1 MMIRTPPRS
10 LPPGG
15 SIAVASAL
23 PSLSRNVR
31 KSGISRCTWASSPMS
46 RSIALGRSR
55 RQNWTAFSRSRQ
67 KYSSTVWLIRR
78 DSCVASPSVSIRN
91 QVLPFGA
98 SQTYCISPV
107 LRELSPNFGDGRSR
121 SGGGGCGL
129 TVGRLGD
136 DLDPVVECHTENE
149 FWQLVVAIET
159 TPAFL
164 RGLEQLEDHRERRPV
179 GQASLRSDRAVP
191 HGSEGAFNG
200 IGRPQVFPVL
210 GREVVE
216 RQ

>member
-1 MMIRTPPRS
+1 MDVRRIRYFVATAEELHFGRAAKRLGMSQPP
-10 LPPGG
+10 L
-15 SIAVASAL
+15 SIQIRAFEEELGVKL
-23 PSLSRNVR
+23 FDRDQRNVALTAAGAILLQEMR
-31 KSGISRCTWASSPMS
+31 K
-46 RSIALGRSR
+46 
-55 RQNWTAFSRSRQ
+55 
-67 KYSSTVWLIRR
+67 
-78 DSCVASPSVSIRN
+78 
-91 QVLPFGA
+91 
-98 SQTYCISPV
+98 
-107 LRELSPNFGDGRSR
+107 ELSPNFGDGLSR

-129 TVGRLGD
+129 TVSRFGD

-164 RGLEQLEDHRERRPV
+164 RGLKQFEDHRERRPV
-179 GQASLRSDRAVP
+179 GQATLRSDRAVA

-200 IGRPQVFPVL
+200 VGRPQVFPML